1 MRAVLCALHLGR
13 TLLGR
18 QHGAVCLKRFTSQGL
33 LVKQRKHR
41 GIYHGTCAAHFH
53 SSSVVVVEWNMYV
66 SHCTCGALSIALVVR
81 CTPVARDNSGERDIP
96 APSPAAFLGF
106 STAASSSPCEFRAR
120 RLFQLIEPA
129 ADDVQWNGCRPPFVS
144 ATRCLFK
151 ANSSKKQRCTER
163 YSAPIAQRRL
173 CNSLLLLLL
182 LPPED
187 ARV

>member
-1 MRAVLCALHLGR
+1 
-13 TLLGR
+13 
-18 QHGAVCLKRFTSQGL
+18 
-33 LVKQRKHR
+33 
-41 GIYHGTCAAHFH
+41 
-53 SSSVVVVEWNMYV
+53 MYV

-182 LPPED
+182 LPPKMPESD
-187 ARV
+187 ASWAVRRHIYIYTQGQRPQPRPRHWRGL